1 VAERSEILQAL
12 VDEDDL
18 DRLLTLVS
26 LADLAAAWCRYASR
40 PHSPDETDG
49 PDWWAVDLFYNDEIY
64 RRPELY
70 RALVLTMVDQ
80 ASEAVLG
87 AIGAG
92 PLENFV
98 SNDEDDLLWLERE
111 CSTNPKLRIALSGV
125 WFPAFMSEEAVRRLE
140 VAAGVHPPRQR
151 E

>member
-1 VAERSEILQAL
+1 MAEQSDLLQAL
-12 VDEDDL
+12 VSEDDV

-26 LADLAAAWCRYASR
+26 LDDVAAAWCRYASR
-40 PHSPDETDG
+40 PHSPDEPGG

-70 RALVLTMVDQ
+70 RALLLTMVDH
-80 ASEAVLG
+80 ATEAVLG

-125 WFPAFMSEEAVRRLE
+125 WFPEFMSEEAVRRLE
-140 VAAGVHPPRQR
+140 AAAGGHPMRQR